1 MNQPSQD
8 QRLTPLLPL
17 RQQKLEFARSR
28 HWHRLP
34 GGTQQACR
42 QALARLLCQ
51 VISSSHDGSL
61 DQEKDDER

>member
-1 MNQPSQD
+1 MNQPFQD
-8 QRLTPLLPL
+8 QPLTQVPTL

-28 HWHRLP
+28 HWQRLP

-51 VISSSHDGSL
+51 VISTTHEGSS
-61 DQEKDDER
+61 DQENDDER

>member
-1 MNQPSQD
+1 MNQPFQD
-8 QRLTPLLPL
+8 QRVTPVPPL

-34 GGTQQACR
+34 VRTQQACR

-51 VISSSHDGSL
+51 VISTTRDESS
-61 DQEKDDER
+61 DQENDDER